1 MLTLYATLNFDP
13 FGSPSPTSSLSE
25 RGDFQDFLL
34 RTFVCFPTHSFARHS
49 LQHTRNDTTSL
60 IPRPYLNTS
69 RVAKNHTP
77 VPQRHSNFDI
87 IMAPTFPTSFSLFTR
102 AVPNADDENTTG
114 LKPITIAGIA
124 VAAAVAVGLAIWLG
138 VRFVR
143 KRSVKKRMIG
153 RTSAFLTVKGVVKEG
168 EQEKVQEDS
177 MAMYVHTLLHL
188 LDRRVTHTA
197 SHVVT
202 LST

>member
-1 MLTLYATLNFDP
+1 MSY
-13 FGSPSPTSSLSE
+13 
-25 RGDFQDFLL
+25 
-34 RTFVCFPTHSFARHS
+34 
-49 LQHTRNDTTSL
+49 
-60 IPRPYLNTS
+60 
-69 RVAKNHTP
+69 
-77 VPQRHSNFDI
+77 
-87 IMAPTFPTSFSLFTR
+87 SLFTR
-102 AVPNADDENTTG
+102 AVPNADDESTTG

-153 RTSAFLTVKGVVKEG
+153 RTSAFLTVKVVMKEG

-177 MAMYVHTLLHL
+177 MAMYVHISLHL
-188 LDRRVTHTA
+188 LAQRVPHSA
-197 SHVVT
+197 SCAVT